1 MRPTLSHTIGG
12 SGSVLRKS
20 VNTIRSFS
28 VGLATTFKHIFH
40 SRITMQYPEEKWVPY
55 PRFRGL
61 HQLRRYQDGLEMC
74 IGCSLCEAACPSDAI
89 FVEAAENTELDRR
102 SPGERYAKT
111 YTINM
116 LRCIFCG
123 YCVEACPTTAI
134 VMTGDYELANFHRA
148 DFIFTKDRLL
158 VATPEDNAPLGPLEA
173 V

>member
-1 MRPTLSHTIGG
+1 MSKVVGG
-12 SGSVLRKS
+12 TRTPLAKTW
-20 VNTIRSFS
+20 NTVTSFAA
-28 VGLATTFKHIFH
+28 GLATTFKHLW
-40 SRITMQYPEEKWVPY
+40 RPRVTMQYPEEKWVPY

-61 HQLRRYQDGLEMC
+61 HQLRRYADGLEMC

-89 FVEAAENTELDRR
+89 HVEPAENTDTERY

-111 YTINM
+111 YDINM

-134 VMTGDYELANFHRA
+134 VMTGDYELADYNRK
-148 DFIFTKDRLL
+148 DFIYTKERLL
-158 VATPEDNAPLGPLEA
+158 VKTPEENAPLSPLEA